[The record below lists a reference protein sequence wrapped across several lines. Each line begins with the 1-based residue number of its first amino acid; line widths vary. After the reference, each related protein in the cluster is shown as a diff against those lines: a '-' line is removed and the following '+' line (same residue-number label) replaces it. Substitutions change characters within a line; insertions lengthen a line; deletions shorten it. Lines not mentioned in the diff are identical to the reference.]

1 MKCRFGASSTQQVHE
16 SAWTRC
22 ELVLRTL
29 LRTWQILPF
38 YIEVSFRVE
47 PICSCC
53 CGDRKSV
60 V

>member
-53 CGDRKSV
+53 
-60 V
+60 